1 MKARAITTSLS
12 RSHVSLLL
20 FALGL
25 IALASFALGGCASM
39 PRMLGGGN
47 GDVLLNVDGEQ
58 KHETSVPHG
67 QTLTLDMRDP
77 GPSGY
82 GFAGTVFDPN
92 MMRLEAIEQPEG
104 GARARYVFT
113 ALRPGETDIQ
123 IKIHKLGQAG
133 QNNQTGQNNQAGQK
147 SQVGQKSQAVQR
159 AELFKF
165 VTVKVE

>member
-1 MKARAITTSLS
+1 MKARPNNTFLSLTPAKP
-12 RSHVSLLL
+12 LLLALAL
-20 FALGL
+20 FALTPL
-25 IALASFALGGCASM
+25 ALGGCASM

-77 GPSGY
+77 KPSGY

-123 IKIHKLGQAG
+123 IKIHKLGQIG
-133 QNNQTGQNNQAGQK
+133 QNMQTGQKTQAGQ
-147 SQVGQKSQAVQR
+147 R
-159 AELFKF
+159 PELFKF
-165 VTVKVE
+165 VTVKVEQ

>member
-1 MKARAITTSLS
+1 MYTPAMNARPTITSLS
-12 RSHVSLLL
+12 RFHVSLLL
-20 FALGL
+20 FALAL

-104 GARARYVFT
+104 VARARYVFT

-133 QNNQTGQNNQAGQK
+133 QNNQAGQK
-147 SQVGQKSQAVQR
+147 SQVGQKSLAVQR